1 MAGVTLANVTK
12 RYGGFGAVDDLS
24 CDIRDGEFLTLLGPS
39 GCGKTTTLRLVA
51 GLITP
56 DEGRISIGERDV
68 TRVRPEHRRIGMVFQ
83 DYALFPHI
91 TVAENIAFG
100 LRERKVPSA
109 EQARRVNEMLALV
122 QLPDQADKF
131 PHQLS
136 GGQRQRVALARALAF
151 PPEVLLMDEPL
162 GALDLKLRQMMQ
174 LELIRI
180 QRALKITTI
189 YVTHDQEEALNL
201 SDRIAVMNRGVIVQL
216 DTGPQIYS
224 RPATPFV
231 ADFLGRVNFLRGR
244 VRSRDGAAVMVECG
258 PTVFRVADV
267 SAPDQTMLRIG
278 IRPERMQLDT
288 AQPSDS
294 RPALQGTVDSVTYAG
309 NLVRYYVRCADGTL
323 LMVEQQAQQ
332 RALLSEGQSAWVGW
346 DDDAA
351 MAWPEPNEGG

>member
-1 MAGVTLANVTK
+1 
-12 RYGGFGAVDDLS
+12 
-24 CDIRDGEFLTLLGPS
+24 
-39 GCGKTTTLRLVA
+39 LRLVA

-56 DEGRISIGERDV
+56 DDGRISIGERDV

-83 DYALFPHI
+83 DYALFPHL
-91 TVAENIAFG
+91 TVAENVAFG

-109 EQARRVNEMLALV
+109 EQERRVSEMLALV

-201 SDRIAVMNRGVIVQL
+201 SDRIAVMNRGIIVQL

-244 VRSRDGAAVMVECG
+244 VRGRDGAAAMVECG
-258 PTVFRVADV
+258 
-267 SAPDQTMLRIG
+267 
-278 IRPERMQLDT
+278 
-288 AQPSDS
+288 
-294 RPALQGTVDSVTYAG
+294 
-309 NLVRYYVRCADGTL
+309 
-323 LMVEQQAQQ
+323 
-332 RALLSEGQSAWVGW
+332 
-346 DDDAA
+346 
-351 MAWPEPNEGG
+351 